1 MRAIIGLVAWA
12 AGAGVALAQT
22 PAADLAAA
30 AVPSGDKVDYE
41 PSFFA
46 GFKPQTALDMVRKV
60 PGFSID
66 EGSDRRGFGGTA
78 GNVLIDGA
86 RPSAKSQGLGD
97 VLAQIPAKQVVRVE
111 LIRASTSAE
120 AAGQSVVVNVVRAP
134 GAFGGVWDVNLENST
149 DSGRISPRGS
159 ASINGRRGRT
169 EMRLGVERWMEQRPL
184 AGHRTFTD
192 SAGLLTGY
200 RIDDSP
206 RTWRQAKINGALTT
220 PLLGGTARAN
230 FEVRRW
236 QFELGITSLGYNAAN
251 TSTGAFDFSGFERQR
266 TREIGADY
274 ERELGPL
281 IVKLIA
287 LDTKRWYAND
297 EDVRDFAASGARSGQ
312 TLQGR
317 RNNTEEKIFRATAS
331 WPLNAKNR
339 LEFGGESAFNG
350 LTTGLTLAQD
360 SGAGLRAIALPS
372 ANVTVEEER
381 REGFVTYTLTPTP
394 TWTFETGITVE
405 NSTISQSGDSSA
417 QTELTY
423 WKPSIQASRK
433 FGARDN
439 ARVKFFRDVSQ
450 LDFGDFASSAAILDN
465 RVAAGNPD
473 LRPQAKWRLEA
484 AYDHRF
490 GKKGAAS
497 VLVARE
503 WIDDVVDVV
512 PVGAFDAVGNLGE
525 GEAYGIEAK
534 ATLPLDR
541 WWDGAQLQI
550 SGDVVHTE
558 VTDPYTRQSRA
569 ISGENSW
576 SVDIGFRQDLAGG
589 KYAWGASYERYDENV
604 SYRRNETDANFES
617 PWVNAFVRT
626 TAVPGVT
633 VELSAWNLADQQFM
647 RRRSFSLPDRNSPL
661 SSTETRYR
669 RFGRFVELKVS
680 GSF

>member
-1 MRAIIGLVAWA
+1 MRAMIGLVAWA
-12 AGAGVALAQT
+12 AGAGAALAQT
-22 PAADLAAA
+22 PAITAATSTA
-30 AVPSGDKVDYE
+30 AGDRVSYD
-41 PSFFA
+41 PGFFA

-66 EGSDRRGFGGTA
+66 EGSNRRGFGGTA

-86 RPSAKSQGLGD
+86 RPSAKSQSLGD
-97 VLAQIPAKQVVRVE
+97 VLSQIPAKQVIRVE

-134 GAFGGVWDVNLENST
+134 GAFGGVWDINLENST
-149 DSGRISPRGS
+149 ASGRISPRGS

-169 EMRLGVERWMEQRPL
+169 ELRLGVERWMEQRPL
-184 AGHRTFTD
+184 AGSRTFTD
-192 SAGLLTGY
+192 AAGALTGY

-236 QFELGITSLGYNAAN
+236 QFDLGITSLGFNAAN
-251 TSTGAFDFSGFERQR
+251 APTGAFDFKAFERQR

-281 IVKLIA
+281 MVKLIA

-297 EDVRDFAASGARSGQ
+297 EDVRDFAASGALSGQ
-312 TLQGR
+312 TIQGR
-317 RNNTEEKIFRATAS
+317 RNATEERIFRATAS

-339 LEFGGESAFNG
+339 LEFGGESAFNA
-350 LTTGLTLAQD
+350 LSTRLSLAQD
-360 SGAGLRAIALPS
+360 TGAGLRPIDLPS
-372 ANVTVEEER
+372 ANVRVEEER
-381 REGFVTYTLTPTP
+381 REGFLTYTLTPTP
-394 TWTFETGITVE
+394 KWTIESGVTVE
-405 NSTISQSGDSSA
+405 NSTISQSGDSRA

-423 WKPSIQASRK
+423 WKPTVQVSRK

-497 VLVARE
+497 VLIARE

-525 GEAYGIEAK
+525 GSAIGIEAK
-534 ATLPLDR
+534 ATLPLDG
-541 WWDGAQLQI
+541 WIKGAQLTVG
-550 SGDVVHTE
+550 GDLVRTE
-558 VTDPYTRQSRA
+558 VTDPYTRRTRA
-569 ISGENSW
+569 ISGENTW
-576 SVDIGFRQDLAGG
+576 SANAGFRQDIAGG
-589 KYAWGASYERYDENV
+589 KYAWGVNYERYDENV
-604 SYRRNETDANFES
+604 FYRRNETDANFES
-617 PWVNAFVRT
+617 PWVSAFVRT

-633 VELSAWNLADQQFM
+633 VELSGWNLADQTFKRQ
-647 RRRSFSLPDRNSPL
+647 RAFSVPDRNSPV
-661 SSTETRYR
+661 SFTETRFR
-669 RFGRFVELKVS
+669 QFGRFVELKVS